1 MPQRSDAV
9 IRRLVLQSLFVA
21 VLAVAS
27 AATALA
33 AELSAPRSLGFG
45 TGPLGGPSQP
55 PSLWYYGPSY
65 SLRYDRPPSGTAN
78 PGPPYQPSLQS
89 DPFYGS
95 DYLDRSERG
104 HRFGR

>member
-1 MPQRSDAV
+1 M
-9 IRRLVLQSLFVA
+9 IRRLVLQSLFAAALATAPA
-21 VLAVAS
+21 VP
-27 AATALA
+27 ALA

-45 TGPLGGPSQP
+45 TSPLGGPSQP
-55 PSLWYYGPSY
+55 RSLWYYGPSY

-78 PGPPYQPSLQS
+78 PDPPYQPSLQS